1 MVFMHGSISR
11 AHAAGFL
18 SIDCGLE
25 ANFSGYK
32 ADDTG
37 IIYVSDG
44 PYVDTGE
51 NRRMSAKEE
60 GPWPRPYRT
69 LRSFPSGVRNC
80 YSLPTVAGAKYLL
93 RLVSIYGDY
102 DGRGSASAAVQ
113 FDVHLGANYWVTVS
127 SNPTDGF
134 YEALFVAWASWA
146 PVCLVNTGRGT
157 PFVNALELRA
167 LSGELYPAV
176 MANQSITLVERI
188 NMGSNITISRYPLD
202 KYDRRWWLMQ
212 SSPTWNTL
220 FTASTIQQSAT
231 YALPLAIMQTAVE
244 AAVVDGTL
252 VIARPHRAAMEYKA
266 FLHFADFQ
274 NSRRRQFSVSFNKQ
288 GSYQVSPPYLAT
300 DTLHSSFTYK
310 AADGVFQMTLTAT
323 SDSMPPP
330 MLNAFELYTV
340 ISQGNPMTFPIDFNT
355 IMAIKIEYGI
365 KKNWMGDP
373 CFPTQFS
380 WDGVKCGNVSGNN
393 TARIISLDLSYSNL
407 HGVISNNF
415 TLLTALEYLNLSCN
429 LLNGPIPDSLH
440 KNNTGSFIFS
450 FDSDGD
456 MCKKIIE
463 PSPTR
468 NKSKMA
474 IILVILVVVPLMAI
488 AVLVLAYMIWRDKR
502 KLKRDP
508 SREPA
513 DENVLASTNN
523 HVDALPKVDNR
534 QFTYKEI
541 EKLTNNLK
549 QFIGQGGFGPVYYGR
564 LEDGTEVAVKMR
576 SDSSAHGLDE
586 FFAEVQSLTK
596 VHHRNLVSLV
606 GYCSEKDHLALV
618 YEYMAQGS
626 LNDHLRGNKHAGEGL
641 NWRTRVRVVI
651 EAGQGLDYLHRGC
664 SLPII
669 HRDVKSSNI
678 LLSQN
683 LQAKLADFGLSKSYL
698 SETQTHISITPAG
711 TAGYMDPEYFYT
723 SRLTESSDVYSFG
736 IVLLEIAT
744 GESPILPGLGHII
757 QRVKNKITAGNISL
771 IADAR
776 LGGAYEVNS
785 MWKVL
790 DIALLCTTDIGAQ
803 RPTMAAVL
811 AQLKESLALEETRL
825 DNIFSGTTGTSDST
839 VSSDNFGPLAR

>member
-1 MVFMHGSISR
+1 
-11 AHAAGFL
+11 
-18 SIDCGLE
+18 
-25 ANFSGYK
+25 
-32 ADDTG
+32 
-37 IIYVSDG
+37 
-44 PYVDTGE
+44 
-51 NRRMSAKEE
+51 
-60 GPWPRPYRT
+60 
-69 LRSFPSGVRNC
+69 
-80 YSLPTVAGAKYLL
+80 
-93 RLVSIYGDY
+93 
-102 DGRGSASAAVQ
+102 
-113 FDVHLGANYWVTVS
+113 
-127 SNPTDGF
+127 
-134 YEALFVAWASWA
+134 
-146 PVCLVNTGRGT
+146 
-157 PFVNALELRA
+157 
-167 LSGELYPAV
+167 
-176 MANQSITLVERI
+176 
-188 NMGSNITISRYPLD
+188 
-202 KYDRRWWLMQ
+202 
-212 SSPTWNTL
+212 
-220 FTASTIQQSAT
+220 
-231 YALPLAIMQTAVE
+231 
-244 AAVVDGTL
+244 
-252 VIARPHRAAMEYKA
+252 
-266 FLHFADFQ
+266 
-274 NSRRRQFSVSFNKQ
+274 
-288 GSYQVSPPYLAT
+288 
-300 DTLHSSFTYK
+300 
-310 AADGVFQMTLTAT
+310 
-323 SDSMPPP
+323 
-330 MLNAFELYTV
+330 
-340 ISQGNPMTFPIDFNT
+340 
-355 IMAIKIEYGI
+355 MAIKIEYGI

-393 TARIISLDLSYSNL
+393 TARIIS
-407 HGVISNNF
+407 F
-415 TLLTALEYLNLSCN
+415 
-429 LLNGPIPDSLH
+429 
-440 KNNTGSFIFS
+440 

-502 KLKRDP
+502 KLKLLTYNMYLWQPISSGDP